1 MESAH
6 WVAHTVPADQVQVQM
21 VDHLPTIVA
30 CVSDQA
36 VARLGDA
43 FLLSDLPGDRE
54 QATDDHLVLGHQV
67 IDGSDMFIGHD
78 QHVCRR
84 DGMDV
89 AKGGHQLILVER
101 LAGGIPGDDPA
112 ESAVGHPF
120 NSPLILMSTNSTSF
134 TIATWF
140 QSLSW
145 ATASTRR

>member
-21 VDHLPTIVA
+21 VDHLPAIVA

-36 VARLGDA
+36 VAGSGDA
-43 FLLSDLPGDRE
+43 FLLSDLPRDGIQTPNDL
-54 QATDDHLVLGHQV
+54 LVLGRQI
-67 IDGSDMFIGHD
+67 IDGSDMFIGYD
-78 QHVCRR
+78 QHVCGR

-89 AKGGHQLILVER
+89 AKGGHQLILIER
-101 LAGGIPGDDPA
+101 LARGIPRDDPA

-134 TIATWF
+134 TIAT
-140 QSLSW
+140 
-145 ATASTRR
+145 